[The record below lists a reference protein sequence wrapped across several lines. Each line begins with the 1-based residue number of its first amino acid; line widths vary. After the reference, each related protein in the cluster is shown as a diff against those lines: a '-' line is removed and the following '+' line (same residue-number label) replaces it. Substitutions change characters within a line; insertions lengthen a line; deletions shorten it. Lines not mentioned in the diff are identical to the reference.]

1 MIDKASVFAERF
13 RYTPGLLQ
21 ASVMGQGTDP
31 SLDPYTAL
39 RALQLIKESNAMM
52 MARQAEGPTE
62 APSLA
67 AQAVEPQGL
76 EAMLPM
82 GAPVGQMPQEAPQET
97 YGGVASMPTPDDG
110 FAGGGIVAFAG
121 GGTPRTTYTQ
131 AAFDAIPQPTTMAD
145 REAGITEQQGYVQ
158 KLYGADRLAPYA
170 EDIAKERHDLDSRKG
185 ADMGYALLAAAQAVV
200 AKPARGRGL
209 GAIAPALANAAGAF
223 GAEMQKSDK
232 DMREAKRL
240 LRQSEITLA
249 TAQQARA
256 DGRTDKA
263 IALFSDADKQKR
275 EAEQKLS
282 DANMKAA
289 EMEKGIEVANI
300 SARASMAAANKPSDM
315 DKQASAIY
323 DAMVAKDPSI
333 LNDPVKKAQAAADS
347 RRIGAGEIG
356 RYPADARVAAGENK
370 DALALEKLVDE
381 DETGKLLK
389 MRLAMLT
396 GKTDAESLN
405 KKAEIERGLDKIRK
419 DKRAAVEGAAPA
431 SRPAAPPVR
440 GGAPIGP
447 VQPSAAH
454 ISALKNNPTMR
465 DAFDVK
471 FGAGA
476 AARILGN

>member
-121 GGTPRTTYTQ
+121 GGRPETRADFMQ
-131 AAFDAIPQPTTMAD
+131 AGFDNIPQPTSEAD
-145 REAGITEQQGYVQ
+145 RAAGITAQQGYVQ
-158 KLYGADRLAPYA
+158 KLYGPDRMTPYA
-170 EDIAKERHDLDSRKG
+170 EDIAKERRDLDSRKG

-300 SARASMAAANKPSDM
+300 SARASMAGVNKPSDM

-381 DETGKLLK
+381 DAMGKLLK
-389 MRLAMLT
+389 MKLVRLT
-396 GKTDAESLN
+396 GKTDAGSLDE
-405 KKAEIERGLDKIRK
+405 KAKIERELDKIRK

-440 GGAPIGP
+440 GAVPQAQNPVPKTVSKAEYDALPSGATFTAPDGSIRTKP
-447 VQPSAAH
+447 
-454 ISALKNNPTMR
+454 
-465 DAFDVK
+465 
-471 FGAGA
+471 
-476 AARILGN
+476 